1 LQPHLQHTIIDQ
13 AITKPDKRTTKWLSN
28 KEKEK
33 KTLLKTNIFKSETQ
47 IKSDDLNTV
56 HVGTFVNLELQ

>member
-1 LQPHLQHTIIDQ
+1 LQHTIIDQ

-33 KTLLKTNIFKSETQ
+33 KKHFSKPIYVKSETQ